1 MFGKTITFCISDY
14 RVQILLLSNC
24 ESLMYYLQRFQ
35 FNDMKFNNNLLPY
48 DYRHRIQLKY
58 YTYYLGKFVLG
69 TILNNIFFTDK
80 NRNTENESGS
90 NIFEV

>member
-1 MFGKTITFCISDY
+1 MFGETITFCVSVY
-14 RVQILLLSNC
+14 RVQIFLLSNR
-24 ESLMYYLQRFQ
+24 ELLMYYLQRFQ

-48 DYRHRIQLKY
+48 KTFDLQLIN

-69 TILNNIFFTDK
+69 SILNNIFFTDK

-90 NIFEV
+90 NEFEL

>member
-1 MFGKTITFCISDY
+1 MFGETITFCVSDY
-14 RVQILLLSNC
+14 RVQIFLLSNR
-24 ESLMYYLQRFQ
+24 ELLMYYLQRFQ

-48 DYRHRIQLKY
+48 KTFDLQLIN

-69 TILNNIFFTDK
+69 SILNNIFFTDK

-90 NIFEV
+90 NEFEL